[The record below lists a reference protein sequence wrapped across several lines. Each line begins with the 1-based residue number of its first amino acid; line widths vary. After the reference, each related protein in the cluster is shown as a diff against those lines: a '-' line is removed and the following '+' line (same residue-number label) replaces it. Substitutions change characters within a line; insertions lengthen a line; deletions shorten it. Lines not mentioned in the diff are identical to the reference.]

1 MKIREDYE
9 NVAWRR
15 FVRWVNG
22 EESQKTKEKE
32 EIRTHREKSG
42 YKGNRVLNTVLDMRN
57 YAKEHMKQGYEKVY
71 KVASVFIAIS
81 IIAVL
86 LTTVASL
93 PEFGNINN
101 PTNNE
106 VADRYIESGLEE
118 TGAVNIVAGMI
129 LDYRAFDTL
138 GESHVLFLAAC
149 SVLILLRMD
158 YDKDGKLSKSSGIK
172 DEGYDREFEPKNDTI
187 LQNFTYV
194 LFPVIV
200 LYGIYVIL
208 NGHLSAGGGFSG
220 GAIIGAA
227 LILYNNAFGF
237 KKTKRFFTY
246 NTFKWVSFVSLI
258 SYALF
263 KTYSFYCGANHIHS
277 IIGLGTPGAI
287 MSSGLILPLNIAVG
301 CVVACT
307 MYTFFVMFRKGG
319 M

>member
-22 EESQKTKEKE
+22 DEQPQKAEKQD
-32 EIRTHREKSG
+32 RTNREKTG
-42 YKGNRVLNTVLDMRN
+42 YKGNRIINTINDMQ
-57 YAKEHMKQGYEKVY
+57 AHFKENIKQSYDKIY
-71 KVASVFIAIS
+71 KVCSVLVAVS
-81 IIAVL
+81 IITVL
-86 LTTVASL
+86 LTTVANL
-93 PEFGNINN
+93 PEVGNINN

-106 VADRYIESGLEE
+106 VADRYIEDGLKE

-158 YDKDGKLSKSSGIK
+158 YDENGKLKTSGIK
-172 DEGYDREFEPKNDTI
+172 DEGYDRLYEPKNDTI

-208 NGHLSAGGGFSG
+208 NGHISAGGGFSG

-258 SYALF
+258 SYAGL

-287 MSSGLILPLNIAVG
+287 LSSGLILPLNIAVG

>member
-9 NVAWRR
+9 NVGWRR

-22 EESQKTKEKE
+22 DEQPQKAEKLN
-32 EIRTHREKSG
+32 RTHREKTG
-42 YKGNRVLNTVLDMRN
+42 YKGNRVINTINDMHT
-57 YAKEHMKQGYEKVY
+57 YVKEHLKQGYDKMY
-71 KVASVFIAIS
+71 KVCSVLVAVS

-86 LTTVASL
+86 LTTVANL
-93 PEFGNINN
+93 PEFGNINS

-106 VADRYIESGLEE
+106 VADRYIENGLDE

-158 YDKDGKLSKSSGIK
+158 YDDEGKLRNSGIQ
-172 DEGYDREFEPKNDTI
+172 DEGYDRLYEPKNDTI
-187 LQNFTYV
+187 LQSFTYV

-208 NGHLSAGGGFSG
+208 NGHISAGGGFSG
-220 GAIIGAA
+220 GAIVGAA

-258 SYALF
+258 SYACL

-287 MSSGLILPLNIAVG
+287 LSSGLILPLNICVG

>member
-22 EESQKTKEKE
+22 DEQPQKAEKQN
-32 EIRTHREKSG
+32 RTHREKTG
-42 YKGNRVLNTVLDMRN
+42 YKGNRVINTIHDMK
-57 YAKEHMKQGYEKVY
+57 ADFKQNFKNSYDKIY
-71 KVASVFIAIS
+71 KVCSVLVAVS

-106 VADRYIESGLEE
+106 VADRYIEDGLKE

-158 YDKDGKLSKSSGIK
+158 YDENGKLKSSGIK
-172 DEGYDREFEPKNDTI
+172 DEGYDRLYEPKNDTI

-208 NGHLSAGGGFSG
+208 NGHISAGGGFSG
-220 GAIIGAA
+220 GAIIW
-227 LILYNNAFGF
+227 I
-237 KKTKRFFTY
+237 
-246 NTFKWVSFVSLI
+246 
-258 SYALF
+258 
-263 KTYSFYCGANHIHS
+263 
-277 IIGLGTPGAI
+277 
-287 MSSGLILPLNIAVG
+287 
-301 CVVACT
+301 
-307 MYTFFVMFRKGG
+307 
-319 M
+319 

>member
-22 EESQKTKEKE
+22 DEQPQRAEKQN
-32 EIRTHREKSG
+32 RTHREKTG
-42 YKGNRVLNTVLDMRN
+42 YKGNRVINTIHDMK
-57 YAKEHMKQGYEKVY
+57 ADFKQNFKNSYDKIY
-71 KVASVFIAIS
+71 KVCSVLVAVS

-106 VADRYIESGLEE
+106 VADRYIEDGLKE

-158 YDKDGKLSKSSGIK
+158 YDEEGKLKSSGIK
-172 DEGYDREFEPKNDTI
+172 DEGYDRLYEPKNDTI

-200 LYGIYVIL
+200 MYGIYVIL
-208 NGHLSAGGGFSG
+208 NGHISAGGGFSG

-258 SYALF
+258 SYAGL

-287 MSSGLILPLNIAVG
+287 LSSGLILPLNICVG

>member
-9 NVAWRR
+9 NVGWRR

-22 EESQKTKEKE
+22 DEQPQKAEKQD
-32 EIRTHREKSG
+32 RTNREKTG
-42 YKGNRVLNTVLDMRN
+42 YKGNRIINTINDMQ
-57 YAKEHMKQGYEKVY
+57 AHFKENIKQSYDKIY
-71 KVASVFIAIS
+71 KVCSVLVAVS
-81 IIAVL
+81 IITVL
-86 LTTVASL
+86 LTTVANL

-106 VADRYIESGLEE
+106 VADRYIEDGLKE

-158 YDKDGKLSKSSGIK
+158 YDENGKLKTSGIK
-172 DEGYDREFEPKNDTI
+172 DEGYDRLYEPKNDTI

-208 NGHLSAGGGFSG
+208 NGHISAGGGFSG

-258 SYALF
+258 AYAGL

-287 MSSGLILPLNIAVG
+287 LSSGLILPLNIAVG